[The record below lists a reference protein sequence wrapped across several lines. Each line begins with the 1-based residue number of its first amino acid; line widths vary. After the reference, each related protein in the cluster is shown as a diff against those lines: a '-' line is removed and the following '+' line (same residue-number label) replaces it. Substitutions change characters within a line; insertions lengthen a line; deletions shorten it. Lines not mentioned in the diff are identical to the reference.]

1 VRRGRRRRLGALIA
15 ALAFLAGCPG
25 EDPPITTPSPDG
37 GLDGAPDA
45 TPAAPEW
52 RTVLEGLDGSLLA
65 IWGTSSKDVWSVGGS
80 LGNGFESLVIRFDGT
95 KWRRV
100 KPAAARTETY
110 WWVHGTGPNDVWLVG
125 EQGRITH
132 WDGASFREDASGT
145 TATLFGVMA
154 FAANDVWAVGG
165 TPESATGAN
174 DVVLHFDGAAWKEE
188 GLPEKNGRAMFKVW
202 GSSANDIY
210 VVGEAGT
217 VWHRSNGAFVREAQ
231 GVAMNRLT
239 TVHGC
244 SADQVIAV
252 GGRELLTSSGKGDWK
267 RSDMLLVN
275 DLNGVAC
282 TGNKAVIVGGGSLK
296 LRLVDG
302 NWVSDFGSP
311 PLVDLHGAWVDETG
325 AMWGA
330 GGQFAASAKAGI
342 TRNGTVARYGEG
354 IVSGAIEQ

>member
-1 VRRGRRRRLGALIA
+1 LLT
-15 ALAFLAGCPG
+15 GCPG
-25 EDPPITTPSPDG
+25 EETPVTPAADAGPDG
-37 GLDGAPDA
+37 PDA

-52 RTVLEGLDGSLLA
+52 KTVLEGLDGSLLS
-65 IWGTSSKDVWSVGGS
+65 IWGSSSKDVWAVGGS
-80 LGNGFESLVIRFDGT
+80 LGNGFESLAIRFDGT

-100 KPAAARTETY
+100 KPTAGRTETY

-132 WDGASFREDASGT
+132 WDGSSFREDTSGT
-145 TATLFGVMA
+145 TATLFGLMA

-165 TPESATGAN
+165 TPESTTGPN
-174 DVVLHFDGAAWKEE
+174 DVVLHFDGTSWKEE
-188 GLPEKNGRAMFKVW
+188 PLPEKNGKAMFKVW
-202 GSSANDIY
+202 GSSASNLY
-210 VVGEAGT
+210 VVGEAGI
-217 VWHRSNGAFVREAQ
+217 VWHRANGAFVREAQ
-231 GVAMNRLT
+231 GVALNRLT

-244 SADQVIAV
+244 GENQVIAV
-252 GGRELLTSSGKGDWK
+252 GGRELLTSNGTGTWQ

-275 DLNGVAC
+275 DVNGVAC
-282 TGNKAVIVGGGSLK
+282 AGGRAVIVGGGSLK

-302 NWVSDFGSP
+302 AWVSDFGSP
-311 PLVDLHGAWVDETG
+311 PLVDLHGAWVDDTG

-354 IVSGAIEQ
+354 TVSGAIDQ